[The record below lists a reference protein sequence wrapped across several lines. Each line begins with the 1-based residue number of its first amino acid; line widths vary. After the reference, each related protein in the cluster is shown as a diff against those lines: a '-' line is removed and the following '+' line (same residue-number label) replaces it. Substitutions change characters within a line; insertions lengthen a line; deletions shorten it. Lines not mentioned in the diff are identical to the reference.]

1 MASYK
6 ECIEAEY
13 EAVEKTLAALPK
25 KPLSQLSDLELSGT
39 AILLHN
45 FYNGLENI
53 LKQTFRNQSI
63 TLPEGPSWHQ
73 DLINKAVDKNILSED
88 LALEIKRYMGFRHFI
103 SHGYAINLDPERLTK
118 LTSNIVEIFKKFKD
132 EINKNT

>member
-13 EAVEKTLAALPK
+13 EAIDKTLAMLPK
-25 KPLSQLSDLELSGT
+25 KALSQLSELELSGT

-53 LKQTFRNQSI
+53 LKQTFKNQSI
-63 TLPEGPSWHQ
+63 PLPDGPSWHQ
-73 DLINKAVDKNILSED
+73 DLINKALTENVISEN
-88 LALEIKRYMGFRHFI
+88 LATEIKRYMGFRHFV
-103 SHGYAINLDPERLTK
+103 SHGYAINLDPERLSK
-118 LTSNIVEIFKKFKD
+118 LTNNAIETFEKFKE
-132 EINKNT
+132 EINKNI